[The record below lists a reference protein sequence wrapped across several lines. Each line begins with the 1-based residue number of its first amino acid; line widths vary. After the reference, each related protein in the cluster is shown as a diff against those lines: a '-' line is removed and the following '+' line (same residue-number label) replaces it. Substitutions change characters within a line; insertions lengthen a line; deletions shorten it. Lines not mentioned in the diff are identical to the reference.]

1 MLMTG
6 EMMGDVG
13 SGYGRKPLMEE
24 MNWGFGLVTF
34 F

>member
-1 MLMTG
+1 MAG
-6 EMMGDVG
+6 EILGDVG
-13 SGYGRKPLMEE
+13 SGYGRRLLMEE